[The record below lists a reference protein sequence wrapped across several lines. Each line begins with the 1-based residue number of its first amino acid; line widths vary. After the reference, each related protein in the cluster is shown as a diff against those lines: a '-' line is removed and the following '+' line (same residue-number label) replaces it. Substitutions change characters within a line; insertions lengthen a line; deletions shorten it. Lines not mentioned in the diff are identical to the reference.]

1 MSGTARIVVV
11 GGGIVGASAA
21 YHLAR
26 EGASVLIA
34 EGGEAGT
41 ATAAGA
47 GIICP
52 WTVPADGP
60 SYRLAAEGA
69 AYYPELVALL
79 AEDGQDHT
87 GYARVGGVC
96 VADDGARLDLMEAR
110 LRSRLG
116 GAPQIG
122 QVEILPAG
130 GARELFPPLAPGL
143 GAVWVGGAA
152 RVDGRAMRDSLL
164 RAAVA
169 RGARLIPSAA
179 SLTGAGGRVTGV
191 TAGSERI
198 EADLVLVAAGAWTAQ
213 VCQGVAPDL
222 QIGPQRGQ
230 IVHLDLPGRDTSGW
244 PVVLPS
250 SDPYLLAF
258 PESRVVLGA
267 TREQVGFDHRVT
279 AGGVSRLLDGAL
291 AVAPGLAD
299 ATIAEVRAGF
309 RPVTGDGAPLL
320 GPLSDGLVVAAGNGA
335 EGLTAGPLTG
345 RLAAALALAGPVPD
359 YITRFHPARATG
371 ASAVQ
376 DRLRSAA
383 YAPPCPR

>member
-1 MSGTARIVVV
+1 MTGTARIVVV

-26 EGASVLIA
+26 AGASVLIA
-34 EGGEAGT
+34 EGGETGT

-52 WTVPADGP
+52 WTVPADDA

-69 AYYPELVALL
+69 GYYPELVALL
-79 AEDGQDHT
+79 AEDRQDHT

-96 VADDGARLDLMEAR
+96 VTDDTARLDVIEAR

-143 GAVWVGGAA
+143 GAVWISGAA

-164 RAAVA
+164 GAAVA
-169 RGARLIPSAA
+169 RGALLIAGAA
-179 SLTGAGGRVTGV
+179 SLTAAGGRVTGV
-191 TAGSERI
+191 TVGSERI
-198 EADLVLVAAGAWTAQ
+198 EADAVLVAAGAWTAH
-213 VCQGVAPDL
+213 VCRGIAPDL
-222 QIGPQRGQ
+222 PIGPQKGQ
-230 IVHLDLPGRDTSGW
+230 IVHLDLPGCDTGGW
-244 PVVLPS
+244 PVVLPG

-258 PESRVVLGA
+258 PDSRVVVGA
-267 TREQVGFDHRVT
+267 TREQAGFDHRVT
-279 AGGVSRLLDGAL
+279 AGGISGLLAGAL

-299 ATIAEVRAGF
+299 ATLAEIRVGF
-309 RPVTGDGAPLL
+309 RPVTSDGDPLL
-320 GPLSDGLVVAAGNGA
+320 GPLSQGLIVAAGNGA
-335 EGLTAGPLTG
+335 EGLTAGPMTG
-345 RLAAALALAGPVPD
+345 RLAASMALAEHVPD
-359 YITRFHPARATG
+359 YVAGLHPARAT
-371 ASAVQ
+371 
-376 DRLRSAA
+376 
-383 YAPPCPR
+383 